1 MAASNQIDSYK
12 IILDLTE
19 LQKSTAKYNIT
30 VEQFMKMWY
39 DLEPSMKVVL
49 KTDKYECKC
58 RGKCSCS

>member
-1 MAASNQIDSYK
+1 MAANNQIDNYK

-49 KTDKYECKC
+49 KTDIENKKVRYDC
-58 RGKCSCS
+58 